1 MRQVSDRL
9 KAALA
14 LRDITGAELGRRC
27 GINKGTISRYVR
39 GEVIPKQNTIYLL
52 SQALG
57 VSPAWLLGF
66 DVELDGTP
74 RTTIDIDL
82 LTDNNRELLLAY
94 YKALI
99 DAQEASRGKSEI

>member
-9 KAALA
+9 KEALA

-39 GEVIPKQNTIYLL
+39 GEVIPKQNTIYQI

-66 DVELDGTP
+66 DVTVDGAP
-74 RTTIDIDL
+74 VAEIDIDL

-99 DAQEASRGKSEI
+99 DSQGAGRG

>member
-9 KAALA
+9 KEALA
-14 LRDITGAELGRRC
+14 LRGITGAELGRRC

-39 GEVIPKQNTIYLL
+39 GEVIPKQNTIYSI
-52 SQALG
+52 SQALA

-66 DVELDGTP
+66 DVTVDGDP
-74 RTTIDIDL
+74 VAEIDIDL

-99 DAQEASRGKSEI
+99 DSQGAGRG

>member
-1 MRQVSDRL
+1 M
-9 KAALA
+9 
-14 LRDITGAELGRRC
+14 RDITGAELGRRC

-39 GEVIPKQNTIYLL
+39 GEVIPKQNTIYQI

-66 DVELDGTP
+66 DVTVDGDP
-74 RTTIDIDL
+74 VAEIDIDL

-99 DAQEASRGKSEI
+99 DSQGAGRG

>member
-9 KAALA
+9 KEALA

-39 GEVIPKQNTIYLL
+39 GEVIPKQNTIYQI

-66 DVELDGTP
+66 DVTVDGDP
-74 RTTIDIDL
+74 VAEIDIDL

-99 DAQEASRGKSEI
+99 DSQGAGRG